1 MNKFARFLVSFGPAA
16 LAFLLIF
23 NFPASRLHSQG
34 LEIINPPWI
43 GGWVIAYPNADT
55 PALSASISI
64 SRSGTPIPSLIV
76 RIDDTHNL
84 TETRPGNYYATDIA
98 YPSIPFNMPLKISI
112 KSRLRTDPEIF
123 ADGRVSALVEFI
135 SPKPGTVIDLRTS
148 AFVKVQWK
156 YTAGSAA
163 VERIMLIKEGTG
175 GGIDF
180 TGIGAATSYEI
191 PRDRLAPN
199 SSYRLLLVVK
209 LNDFKFKDARL
220 VASRSIINLYI
231 YIYTSFRTAP

>member
-43 GGWVIAYPNADT
+43 GGWVIAYPKADT

-64 SRSGTPIPSLIV
+64 SRSGTPIPSLNV
-76 RIDDTHNL
+76 KIDARNL
-84 TETRPGNYYATDIA
+84 PETRPGTYFATEIA

-123 ADGRVSALVEFI
+123 ADGRVSALAEFV
-135 SPKPGTVIDLRTS
+135 SPKPGTVIDLRTT

-156 YTAGSAA
+156 YTAGSAT
-163 VERIMLIKEGTG
+163 VERIILIKEGTG

-180 TGIGAATSYEI
+180 TGIGAGTSYEI
-191 PRDRLAPN
+191 PRDRLTPN
-199 SSYRLLLVVK
+199 SLYRLTLVVK
-209 LNDFKFKDARL
+209 LSDFKFKDPRL
-220 VASRSIINLYI
+220 VAPGSIIDLYLYI
-231 YIYTSFRTAP
+231 NTSFRTAP